1 MPHPFP
7 SDRSPNMLNG
17 KLIRRGVLVPAW
29 LAVAACSS
37 SSESTPTAPDG
48 GASDGGGGDAT
59 ASNDGRVLPIM
70 QLNDAPSVQPIACGA
85 NMCSPPAGGIIPL
98 TPCCLPDNSCGASLG
113 AFGMMGGAP
122 GAGDAGGG
130 GGCLDTTAGTTDPS
144 CPSQTVMMFPLTGC
158 CSKAGV
164 CGFDL
169 SMVGLGCNS
178 FGGLGGGAGM
188 DAGDA
193 APPPAQPCGS
203 NDAGV
208 DAHDGAA
215 QSTDAAADAASE

>member
-1 MPHPFP
+1 MDQGKSPRGN
-7 SDRSPNMLNG
+7 RSSNMLTG
-17 KLIRRGVLVPAW
+17 KWIGGMVLVPAW

-37 SSESTPTAPDG
+37 STETTPNTSDGST
-48 GASDGGGGDAT
+48 SDGGGGADAT
-59 ASNDGRVLPIM
+59 ASNDGGVLPIM
-70 QLNDAPSVQPIACGA
+70 QLNDAPSAQPIACGA

-113 AFGMMGGAP
+113 AFAMMGGAP

-130 GGCLDTTAGTTDPS
+130 GCLDTTAGTS
-144 CPSQTVMMFPLTGC
+144 CPSQMVMGFPLTGC

-178 FGGLGGGAGM
+178 FGGAFGGGAPM

-193 APPPAQPCGS
+193 APPPAQACGG
-203 NDAGV
+203 NDGGGGAG
-208 DAHDGAA
+208 DGAA
-215 QSTDAAADAASE
+215 RATDAASE

>member
-1 MPHPFP
+1 
-7 SDRSPNMLNG
+7 MLNG

-37 SSESTPTAPDG
+37 SSDSTPSASDS
-48 GASDGGGGDAT
+48 GASDGGATDAT
-59 ASNDGRVLPIM
+59 ASNDAGVRLPIM
-70 QLNDAPSVQPIACGA
+70 QLNDAPSGQPIACGA

-122 GAGDAGGG
+122 DAGDAGGG
-130 GGCLDTTAGTTDPS
+130 GGCLDTTAGTMDPS
-144 CPSQTVMMFPLTGC
+144 CPSQMVMGFPLTGC

-178 FGGLGGGAGM
+178 FAGGIGGLGGM
-188 DAGDA
+188 DAGPAA
-193 APPPAQPCGS
+193 APQACGG

-208 DAHDGAA
+208 NAHDGAA
-215 QSTDAAADAASE
+215 RATDAAADAGTE

>member
-1 MPHPFP
+1 MF
-7 SDRSPNMLNG
+7 NG
-17 KLIRRGVLVPAW
+17 KLIRRGVLVPACV
-29 LAVAACSS
+29 AVAACSS
-37 SSESTPTAPDG
+37 SSDSTPSASDS
-48 GASDGGGGDAT
+48 GASDGGATDAT
-59 ASNDGRVLPIM
+59 ASNEAGVQLPIM
-70 QLNDAPSVQPIACGA
+70 QLNDAPSGQPIACGA

-130 GGCLDTTAGTTDPS
+130 GGCLDTTAGTMDPS
-144 CPSQTVMMFPLTGC
+144 CPSQMVMGFPLTGC
-158 CSKAGV
+158 CSKASV

-178 FGGLGGGAGM
+178 FAGGLGGGAGM
-188 DAGDA
+188 DAGSAA
-193 APPPAQPCGS
+193 APQACGGGG

-208 DAHDGAA
+208 DAADGAA
-215 QSTDAAADAASE
+215 RATDAAADGGSE

>member
-1 MPHPFP
+1 
-7 SDRSPNMLNG
+7 MLNG

-37 SSESTPTAPDG
+37 SSDSTPSASDS
-48 GASDGGGGDAT
+48 GASDGGATDAT
-59 ASNDGRVLPIM
+59 ASNDAGVRLPIM
-70 QLNDAPSVQPIACGA
+70 QLNDAPSGQPIACGA

-113 AFGMMGGAP
+113 ALGMMGGAP

-130 GGCLDTTAGTTDPS
+130 GGCLDTTAGTMDPS
-144 CPSQTVMMFPLTGC
+144 CPSQMVMGFPLTGC

-178 FGGLGGGAGM
+178 FAGGLGGGAST

-193 APPPAQPCGS
+193 APPPAQACGS

-208 DAHDGAA
+208 GAHDGAA
-215 QSTDAAADAASE
+215 QATDAAADAGAE